1 LFIESFF
8 LLIPIIPSIV
18 YSEKQ
23 EIIFILSF
31 SVIFLIS
38 ILFRVFS
45 GKMNYEFSHREI
57 YIFIFFSWIL
67 ISLFGIVPYILSD
80 SINSFTSA
88 FFESVS
94 GFTTTGSTTLISIEN
109 YPKSILLWRSLSQWL
124 GGFYYLILSLS
135 ILPIFGLGG
144 MLLYKPD
151 IQLLNFN
158 DIKEKV
164 IDVFKKI
171 IIIYCGFT
179 VLESL
184 ILYFAGM
191 NVFDAICHTFSTIS
205 TGGFSTR
212 NNNIA
217 AFNSPM
223 IELIIIIFM
232 IISGVNFL
240 FIWRATKND
249 YKRLLRD
256 QEFHF
261 YLLLIF
267 CAALIVTILIYLQN
281 NAEFLTSLRYSFFQ
295 VASILSTTGFYNHN
309 YLNWSPVITLIF
321 FGLMFIGGTT
331 GSTAGSIK
339 TLRVYLLLKDSIL
352 EFKRIIHP
360 NAVIPLRFNNKNVN
374 SEIITNFQIFVIL
387 YIFLIIIS
395 TIIISATGIDFK
407 TSLGAT
413 VSSIGNIGI
422 SFGQLGPGLNV
433 AILHPLA
440 KWVLIFLMILGR
452 IEIFALLVIL
462 LPSFWKR

>member
-1 LFIESFF
+1 
-8 LLIPIIPSIV
+8 
-18 YSEKQ
+18 
-23 EIIFILSF
+23 
-31 SVIFLIS
+31 
-38 ILFRVFS
+38 
-45 GKMNYEFSHREI
+45 MNYEFSHREI